1 MQYEHSELGLG
12 TWMLWNLKYWVVLH
26 KIGHNNNG
34 LEEQTLDPINL
45 NNWII
50 KVVNLRVN
58 NLDWAVNFDGRGLV
72 GKEKVYFL
80 NTYSFRTAANILRE
94 KIDLEKNI
102 GHFRPDFHMF
112 FLFILLAI
120 HFSPDSQ
127 ISK

>member
-12 TWMLWNLKYWVVLH
+12 TWMLWNLKYWVVLD

-72 GKEKVYFL
+72 GKEKIYFL
-80 NTYSFRTAANILRE
+80 NTYSFHTAASILRE
-94 KIDLEKNI
+94 KIDLGKNI
-102 GHFRPDFHMF
+102 GHFRPDFYMF

-127 ISK
+127 ITK